1 MSIVFSAL
9 VAVFVGFAAS
19 VAVILSAAQALG
31 ATAEQ
36 TVSWVA
42 ALAIGTALPS
52 IWLSWRYRMPMICA
66 WSTPGAAL
74 IAAASGFDMA
84 SAVGAFFVAAVLM
97 MLTAAL
103 RPLGQL
109 IERIPMPIA
118 SAMLAGVIFRFVV
131 AVFEEMRISPLLVLP
146 LLAIFLVA
154 RLLNPFLGV
163 IAALVAG
170 IAISFVGGLAHWP
183 ARQIALTGLEF
194 VTPRFDIAAMLGIG
208 VPLYLVTMAAQ
219 NLPGFAVLRAA
230 GYHPRTAPALFATG
244 LASLLTAPFGAHMSN
259 MAAISASIC
268 TGADTHPDPEQRW
281 KAGVIYGFAYLAV
294 AGCTGL
300 LIALLLALPKA
311 LIVTV
316 AGLGLAG
323 SFAGALG
330 QAMSSDRERFAAVI
344 AFAVAAS
351 SLTLFG
357 VGSAFWSLVAGL
369 SVLTLDAVAGR
380 LRARS

>member
-19 VAVILSAAQALG
+19 VAVILAAAQAMG
-31 ATAEQ
+31 ASASQ

-42 ALAIGTALPS
+42 ALAIGTALS
-52 IWLSWRYRMPMICA
+52 STILSWRYRMPMICA

-84 SAVGAFFVAAVLM
+84 SAVGAFLIAALLM
-97 MLTAAL
+97 MLTASL
-103 RPLGQL
+103 RPLGKL

-131 AVFEEMRISPLLVLP
+131 AVFDEMRLSPGLVLP

-154 RLLNPFLGV
+154 RLINPFLGV

-170 IAISFVGGLAHWP
+170 IAISFAGGLSHWP
-183 ARQIALTGLEF
+183 AGGVALTSLEL

-230 GYHPRTAPALFATG
+230 GYHPPTAPALFVTG
-244 LASLLTAPFGAHMSN
+244 LASLITAPFGAHMTN

-268 TGADTHPDPEQRW
+268 TGGDTHPDPAERW
-281 KAGVIYGFAYLAV
+281 KAGVIYGLSYFAV
-294 AGCTGL
+294 AACTGL
-300 LIALLLALPKA
+300 LIALLLAMPKA
-311 LIVTV
+311 LIVAV

-323 SFAGALG
+323 SLTGALA
-330 QAMSSDRERFAAVI
+330 QAMSSDKERFAAVI

-351 SLTLFG
+351 SLSMFG
-357 VGSAFWSLVAGL
+357 IGSAFWSLVAGL
-369 SVLTLDAVAGR
+369 AVLTLDFAAGR
-380 LRARS
+380 LRSRS

>member
-31 ATAEQ
+31 ATPAQ

-84 SAVGAFFVAAVLM
+84 SAVGAFLLAAVLM
-97 MLTAAL
+97 MLTAAF
-103 RPLGQL
+103 RPLGAL

-118 SAMLAGVIFRFVV
+118 SAMLAGVIFRFVA
-131 AVFEEMRISPLLVLP
+131 AVFDEMRASPLMVLP
-146 LLAIFLVA
+146 LLAVFLVA
-154 RLLNPFLGV
+154 RLFNPFLGV
-163 IAALVAG
+163 IAALITG
-170 IAISFVGGLAHWP
+170 IAISFLGGLAHWP
-183 ARQIALTGLEF
+183 AGEIVLTGLEF

-230 GYHPRTAPALFATG
+230 GYSPPTAPALFATG
-244 LASLLTAPFGAHMSN
+244 LASLVTAPFGAHMSN

-268 TGADTHPDPEQRW
+268 TGGDTHPDPAQRW
-281 KAGVIYGFAYLAV
+281 KAGVIYGFSYLV
-294 AGCTGL
+294 IAGCTGL

-311 LIVTV
+311 LIVAV
-316 AGLGLAG
+316 AGLGLVG
-323 SFAGALG
+323 SLTGALG

-351 SLTLFG
+351 SLSLFG

-369 SVLTLDAVAGR
+369 SVLTLDALAGR